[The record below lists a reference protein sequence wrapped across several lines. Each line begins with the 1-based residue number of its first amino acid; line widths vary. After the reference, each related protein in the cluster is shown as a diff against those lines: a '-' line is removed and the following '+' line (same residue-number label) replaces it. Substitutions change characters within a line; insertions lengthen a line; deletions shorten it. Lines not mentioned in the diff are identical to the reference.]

1 MIQEQEI
8 LRFMQKQAYKP
19 MTLQELLETFGIE
32 EEAEREQF
40 QRLLAGME
48 AEGQIVRTRTKRYG
62 VPERLNLVRGTLQGH
77 PKGFGFVVPD
87 IPGKPD
93 VFVHPNDLNGAMDG
107 DRVLARLQGGK
118 RNGLRPEGEVVRIL
132 KRGRTFVVGTFTS
145 PSRHF
150 GFVIP
155 DDRRLPADIFI
166 PPEGRNG
173 AKEGQKVVVQLH
185 HYPDARH
192 SAEGVV
198 TEVLGHKGDPGVDI
212 LSIIRKYQL
221 PEAFPEEVL
230 QEADQIPETIDP
242 KELEGRRDLRE
253 RTLVTIDGEDAKDLD
268 DAVSVERLPNGHFRL
283 GVHIA
288 DVSYYVK
295 EGSALD
301 REAYKRG
308 CSVYLVDRVI
318 PMLPPRLSNGIC
330 SLNPRVDRLTLTCD
344 MEISEQGDLVDYDI
358 YPSVIRSRERMTY
371 DAVKRILV
379 DEDPELIRRYE
390 PLVDIFRL
398 MADLAKTLRRRRMN
412 RGAIDFNF
420 SEAKILVD
428 EQGKPVKIVRRPR
441 TIAESLIEE
450 FMLAANETVAA
461 HFARAELPFLYRIHE
476 KPDTEKLQSF
486 FEFITHFGYSIRG
499 QADKVRPRALQQ
511 LLEEIEGKPEETLIS
526 TVMLRSMKQARY
538 AAECLGHFGL
548 AAKFYTHF
556 TSPIRRYPDLMI
568 HRIIREVLTE
578 GYLSPQRIDQL
589 NAQLPET
596 ADQAS
601 QRERIAIE
609 AERETDDLKKA
620 EYMMDRIGEEF
631 EGLISSVTSFGIFV
645 ELENTVEGMVH
656 VSYMNDDYYYYD
668 EDTYSL
674 YGERTGKVYR
684 IGDRVRVRVTGVNI
698 DEHKV
703 DFELVS
709 EEETEEEPAKKGRRG
724 QREGEKAHPRERN
737 GGGKH
742 KGKKGKRKRKR
753 A

>member
-1 MIQEQEI
+1 MTQEQDI

-19 MTLQELLETFGIE
+19 MTLQELLETFGVE
-32 EEAEREQF
+32 EDEEREQF
-40 QRLLAGME
+40 QRLLAEME
-48 AEGQIVRTRTKRYG
+48 AEGKIVCTRSKRYG

-87 IPGKPD
+87 TPGKPD

-107 DRVLARLQGGK
+107 DLVLARLHGGK
-118 RNGLRPEGEVVRIL
+118 REGLRPEGEVVRIL

-173 AKEGQKVVVQLH
+173 AKEGQKVVVRLH
-185 HYPDARH
+185 HYPGVRH

-198 TEVLGHKGDPGVDI
+198 TEILGHKDDPGVDI

-221 PEAFPEEVL
+221 PEEFPEEVL
-230 QEADQIPETIDP
+230 REAEQIPETIDP
-242 KELEGRRDLRE
+242 KELEGRRDLRN

-301 REAYKRG
+301 REAYRRG

-330 SLNPRVDRLTLTCD
+330 SLNPRVDRLTITCD
-344 MEISEQGDLVDYDI
+344 MELNKQGDVVDYDI
-358 YPSVIRSRERMTY
+358 YPSVIRTRERMTY

-379 DEDPELIRRYE
+379 DEDPELIERYE
-390 PLVDIFRL
+390 PLVGDFRL
-398 MADLAKTLRRRRMN
+398 MAELARILRRRRMK

-420 SEAKILVD
+420 SEAKIKVD
-428 EQGKPVKIVRRPR
+428 ERGKPVEIVRRPR

-450 FMLAANETVAA
+450 FMLAANETVAS
-461 HFARAELPFLYRIHE
+461 HFARAEIPFLYRIHE

-499 QADKVRPRALQQ
+499 QADKIRPRALQQ

-548 AAKFYTHF
+548 AARYYTHF
-556 TSPIRRYPDLMI
+556 TSPIRRYPDLVI
-568 HRIIREVLTE
+568 HRIIREVFTE
-578 GYLSPQRIDQL
+578 KLFSPQRIDQL

-601 QRERIAIE
+601 KRERIAIE

-620 EYMMDRIGEEF
+620 EFMMDRIGEEF
-631 EGLISSVTSFGIFV
+631 EGLISGVTAFGIFV
-645 ELENTVEGMVH
+645 ELENTVEGLVH
-656 VSYMNDDYYYYD
+656 VSYMNDDYYRYD

-684 IGDRVRVRVTGVNI
+684 IGDRVKVRVIGVNI

-703 DFELVS
+703 EFELVAK
-709 EEETEEEPAKKGRRG
+709 EEAEEEPERKGKRGRKGKKRGRLKE
-724 QREGEKAHPRERN
+724 REE
-737 GGGKH
+737 GKR
-742 KGKKGKRKRKR
+742 KGKKGRKKKR